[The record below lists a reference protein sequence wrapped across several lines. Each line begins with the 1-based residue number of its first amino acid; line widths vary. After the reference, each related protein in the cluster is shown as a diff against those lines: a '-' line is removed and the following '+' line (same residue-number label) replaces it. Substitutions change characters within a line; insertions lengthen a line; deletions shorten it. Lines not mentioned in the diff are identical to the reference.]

1 MSLATFKTRWMMLP
15 VDSFNRN
22 RIVRKARSTGILAR
36 TRGFS
41 LVELF
46 VVLTIIAITAA
57 IATPSITATVRAYR
71 AGAAARQ
78 LMTDLQF
85 AKMGAVSQR
94 VNYRVSFDAGQT
106 RYWIERWNAATAAWN
121 QVDAVRALA
130 TPGTP
135 YFTLG
140 AALNLA
146 FTGGNAFVEFTPL
159 GVTNS
164 NGVATV
170 RVGAAVRNVSV
181 NAIGRVRIDV
191 GA

>member
-1 MSLATFKTRWMMLP
+1 MMLL
-15 VDSFNRN
+15 VDRSSKHD
-22 RIVRKARSTGILAR
+22 IVER
-36 TRGFS
+36 TRGVGKLGRPRGFS
-41 LVELF
+41 LVEILI
-46 VVLTIIAITAA
+46 VMTIIGITAA
-57 IATPSITATVRAYR
+57 IATPNITATIRAYR

-94 VNYRVSFDAGQT
+94 VNYRVSFDAGQN

-121 QVDAVRALA
+121 TVDAVRALA

-135 YFTLG
+135 YFTQG
-140 AALNLA
+140 AALNVA

-159 GVTNS
+159 GVASS

-170 RVGAAVRNVSV
+170 RVGSAARNISV

-191 GA
+191 SA